1 MSSYF
6 ANAAALLI
14 QFAFGAIVLL
24 LLLRVLAEAVRADF
38 YNPICQ
44 FLYRTTN
51 PVLTPLKRVIPNFR
65 RINIAAL
72 LLAWLAEV
80 AKNLLLYLLIGLR
93 AAVPGLLLLGLA
105 DLLDFLAIVY
115 LLMIFAWALLSFV
128 TLDARHPLTPL
139 LGRIVDPVLRP
150 LRRILPAPGGLDL
163 SPAVA
168 ILAILVLRVLIVGPL
183 LDLGH
188 RLSV

>member
-14 QFAFGAIVLL
+14 EFAFGAIVLL

-44 FLYRTTN
+44 FLYRSTN

-65 RINIAAL
+65 RINTAAL

-80 AKNLLLYLLIGLR
+80 VKNLLLYLLIGLR
-93 AAVPGLLLLGLA
+93 AAAPGVLLLGLA
-105 DLLDFLAIVY
+105 DLLNFLAWLY

-128 TLDARHPLTPL
+128 SLDARHPLTPL

-150 LRRILPAPGGLDL
+150 LRRVLPAPGGLDL

-168 ILAILVLRVLIVGPL
+168 ILAILILQALIVGPL

-188 RLSV
+188 RLSL